1 MSEETK
7 IECLK
12 IAYSITIQA
21 SNFSIDVLNGVYQEL
36 IKIIM
41 KKEQLIKLE
50 CLDRAIRIHD
60 KLAFE
65 TNINVGE
72 KKPTTDEIVETA
84 KKFEKY
90 LTT

>member
-36 IKIIM
+36 IKIINQ
-41 KKEQLIKLE
+41 E
-50 CLDRAIRIHD
+50 
-60 KLAFE
+60 
-65 TNINVGE
+65 
-72 KKPTTDEIVETA
+72 
-84 KKFEKY
+84 
-90 LTT
+90 